1 MPLQVVQALLLG
13 IGFARLALRVHPS
26 IGRASLVVQWA
37 HLDLDEMAA
46 PCVVIVC
53 TVNPVVLLRLLR
65 DALLNVKNI
74 WGIFDRGLVVVQHI
88 P

>member
-53 TVNPVVLLRLLR
+53 TVNPVVLLGLLR
-65 DALLNVKNI
+65 DALLNVINI
-74 WGIFDRGLVVVQHI
+74 LGIFDRGLVVVQHI